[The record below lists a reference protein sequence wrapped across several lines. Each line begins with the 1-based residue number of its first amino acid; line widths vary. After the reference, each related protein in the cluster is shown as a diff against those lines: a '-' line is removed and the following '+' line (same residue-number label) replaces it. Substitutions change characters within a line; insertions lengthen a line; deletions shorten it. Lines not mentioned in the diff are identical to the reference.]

1 MESLVPGEPPIRL
14 LFQGTKRAARAEVTA
29 NGTGAVMSTRAII
42 HLLVMIAAV
51 RSGGALVRDDPNC
64 QLVPASRLSRGV
76 DY

>member
-1 MESLVPGEPPIRL
+1 
-14 LFQGTKRAARAEVTA
+14 
-29 NGTGAVMSTRAII
+29 MSTRAII

-64 QLVPASRLSRGV
+64 PLVPASRLSRGV